1 MFLAYEHPETVQK
14 WGELNNRGK
23 AEVAGYDGSFGITG
37 FTKSDF
43 YLPRIAPA
51 ETGQVTADSL

>member
-23 AEVAGYDGSFGITG
+23 AEVAGYDGSFGIMG

-43 YLPRIAPA
+43 YLP
-51 ETGQVTADSL
+51 